1 MIKWIGLFASFLLV
15 GCMNPEAEA
24 QGDASTSVSNSLAS
38 EVISSEST
46 KESSVKKD
54 YSTPITTFID
64 MDTLDM
70 LAGTGPEL
78 YAQLDDDFD
87 GLLWEDTELTEK
99 EFDEFL
105 GIFTFLS
112 LENPISSVYR
122 DDDTIFVTFEN
133 SDEMSGENITYALAM
148 DYILRRLYQDSKF
161 YTEEPLQI
169 IITDSDYNLIL
180 GKTE

>member
-1 MIKWIGLFASFLLV
+1 
-15 GCMNPEAEA
+15 
-24 QGDASTSVSNSLAS
+24 
-38 EVISSEST
+38 
-46 KESSVKKD
+46 
-54 YSTPITTFID
+54 
-64 MDTLDM
+64 M

-87 GLLWEDTELTEK
+87 GLLWEDTELTEE
-99 EFDEFL
+99 EFDDFL

-112 LENPISSVYR
+112 LENPVSSVYR
-122 DDDTIFVTFEN
+122 EDDTIFITFEN
-133 SDEMSGENITYALAM
+133 SDEMSGENITYAFAM